1 MVIGHLAPSTFRMPV
16 VLGCVLGGG
25 ALVCPSAAV
34 AQTPA
39 TPGPCKWT
47 ITASPP
53 VNMVSQGS
61 DAIFMLIGNATMV
74 MLTGADAT
82 VGGGGTIT
90 ASDVNGTGTYDVGAA
105 QGAQNQGAV
114 LTIENQRGELLGLGS
129 GDGKQGYPPPAKLEV
144 THFSADEIRG
154 ELEDTLWVQ
163 GSSTYG
169 PAQFS
174 HVLVKVVFSARSMT
188 SAVGCQ

>member
-1 MVIGHLAPSTFRMPV
+1 MIGHQSPSTFRV
-16 VLGCVLGGG
+16 QTLLGCVLGAG
-25 ALVCPSAAV
+25 AVVCPNTAV

-47 ITASPP
+47 ITAAPP

-114 LTIENQRGELLGLGS
+114 LTIENQRGELLGLGT
-129 GDGKQGYPPPAKLEV
+129 GDGQQGYPPPAKLEV
-144 THFSADEIRG
+144 THFSANEIRG
-154 ELEDTLWVQ
+154 ELKDTFWVQ
-163 GSSTYG
+163 GTSRYG
-169 PAQFS
+169 PPQFA

-188 SAVGCQ
+188 SAVGCK